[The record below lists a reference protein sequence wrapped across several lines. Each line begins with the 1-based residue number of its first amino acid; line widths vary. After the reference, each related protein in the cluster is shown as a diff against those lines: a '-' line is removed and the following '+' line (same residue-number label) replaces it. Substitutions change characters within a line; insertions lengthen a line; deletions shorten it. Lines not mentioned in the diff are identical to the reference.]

1 MCWPRMG
8 TSQQQAGLLVGG
20 CVCVC
25 VKLLGMQS
33 NVGSVEP
40 GLLVATRWAAG
51 HRPEEVK
58 PGSSG

>member
-1 MCWPRMG
+1 MG

-20 CVCVC
+20 GVCVC
-25 VKLLGMQS
+25 AKLLGTQS

-40 GLLVATRWAAG
+40 GLPWLLVAMRWAAG